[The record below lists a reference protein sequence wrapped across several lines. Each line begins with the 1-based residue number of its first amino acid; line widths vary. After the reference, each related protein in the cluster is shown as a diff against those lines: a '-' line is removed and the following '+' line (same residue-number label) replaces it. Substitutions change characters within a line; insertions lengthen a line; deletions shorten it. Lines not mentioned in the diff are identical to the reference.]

1 VNFSIEGPDTDMVFA
16 LIEGLKLEIRN
27 LRKELRELRW
37 TPGVSEAMDAHLQS
51 QLEALGGTVQERGPK
66 QRNVLFWDED
76 GYTRCGGC
84 GHLWNGT
91 PPLHGECTCGDDDPV
106 A

>member
-1 VNFSIEGPDTDMVFA
+1 MVFA

-37 TPGVSEAMDAHLQS
+37 TPRRQRGAGCTSAKLE
-51 QLEALGGTVQERGPK
+51 LEALGGTIQERGPK

-76 GYTRCGGC
+76 GHTRCGGC